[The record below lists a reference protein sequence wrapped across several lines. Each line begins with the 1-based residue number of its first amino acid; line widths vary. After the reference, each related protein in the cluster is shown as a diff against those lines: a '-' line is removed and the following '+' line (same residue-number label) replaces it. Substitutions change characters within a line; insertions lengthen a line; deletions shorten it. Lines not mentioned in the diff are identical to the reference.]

1 MRHEEL
7 LAVAEDVL
15 RENSID
21 LPLGSAVDFIPKDV
35 KTDIFDQGELE
46 SLAGTIT
53 TSLEA
58 TVSQPEIPIHGK

>member
-7 LAVAEDVL
+7 LVVAEDVL

-21 LPLGSAVDFIPKDV
+21 LPLGSTVDFIIKV
-35 KTDIFDQGELE
+35 AKTGAFDQGELE

-53 TSLEA
+53 AALEA

>member
-7 LAVAEDVL
+7 LAVAKDIL
-15 RENSID
+15 RENAID
-21 LPLGSAVDFIPKDV
+21 LPLGSAVDFIPQDV
-35 KTDIFDQGELE
+35 KTGIFDQEELE

-58 TVSQPEIPIHGK
+58 TVSQPEIPIHGE